1 MVPLNS
7 VFWAL
12 VFLFALVGAL
22 RGWAKEVM
30 ATASVLLAL
39 FVQQVIG
46 QYILGPNNPYL
57 PMLLTVS
64 PEVTAPA
71 AYSKTQ
77 FWVSSSLLIMLTFF
91 GYAGPTIASRLSGR
105 MAREKLQD
113 LLLGFFLGLLNG
125 YLILSTLWFFLHK
138 SGYVVGG
145 VTAPQEGTVAWVF
158 ANKYLFPLWLTPP
171 MLYVAIAL
179 SFVFVIIVFL

>member
-12 VFLFALVGAL
+12 VALFALVGAL
-22 RGWAKEVM
+22 RGWAKEIMVVS
-30 ATASVLLAL
+30 SVLLAL
-39 FVQQVIG
+39 FIQQVVG
-46 QYILGPNNPYL
+46 QYILGPSNPYL
-57 PMLLTVS
+57 PMLVDVS

-71 AYSKTQ
+71 VYNTTQ
-77 FWVSSSLLIMLTFF
+77 FYVSTGLLVVLAFF

-113 LLLGFFLGLLNG
+113 ALLGFFLGLLNG
-125 YLILSTLWFFLHK
+125 YLILSTLWFYMEK
-138 SGYVVGG
+138 SGYAVGG
-145 VTAPQEGTVAWVF
+145 VMPPQEGTVAWVF
-158 ANKYLFPLWLTPP
+158 ASRYLFPLLLTPP
-171 MLYVAIAL
+171 VLYVAIAL